1 MLSFLPKG
9 TAVPP
14 SRYTVD
20 AECQVENLPEMY
32 KAIFGLR
39 RSGYFVEVGAMDGQ
53 SHSNTCGLADVGWHG
68 LYIEAT
74 AHYSR
79 KCWERHSKN
88 KVQVLRRA
96 ISDHTGTLRLH
107 RANALTTADA
117 LTEDAYA
124 QMEWSRG
131 SLHHEYEDVPCTTL
145 DKTLEEY
152 RTPQGFDLLVIDVEG
167 HEQQVLDG
175 FSFDKWRPKMIIIEI
190 QDEHPD
196 FLALPNADEF
206 LVRFKRIRSAIE
218 SAGYSLIYKNMINSV
233 YVRQTTLSASG
244 GT

>member
-1 MLSFLPKG
+1 MLKFLPRSP
-9 TAVPP
+9 VIE
-14 SRYTVD
+14 YTVD
-20 AECQVENLPEMY
+20 KECQVENLPAIY
-32 KAIFGLR
+32 KHVFGVR
-39 RSGYFVEVGAMDGQ
+39 NTGYFVEVGAMDGQ
-53 SHSNTCGLADVGWHG
+53 SHSNTCGLADMGWNG

-74 AHYSR
+74 ADYAR
-79 KCWERHSKN
+79 KCYDRHRKN

-124 QMEWSRG
+124 AMDWSRG

-145 DKTLEEY
+145 DQTLVEFKAP
-152 RTPQGFDLLVIDVEG
+152 TGFDLLVIDVEG

-175 FSFDKWRPKMIIIEI
+175 FSIDVWRPKMIIIEI
-190 QDEHPD
+190 QDEHPE
-196 FLALPNADEF
+196 FLALPNAAEF
-206 LVRFKRIRSAIE
+206 VARSKRLRTIIE
-218 SAGYSLIYKNMINSV
+218 AAGYSLLYKNMINSV
-233 YVRQTTLSASG
+233 YVRQTTPAASG